1 MPSNK
6 QIGNQ
11 LERLFSKWDY
21 QKAIKLSD
29 NESKTRDYLIE
40 PFFNMLGYNKM
51 DHYSHEYGLRFGK
64 GSVKKVDMVVS
75 INGKTPIMLVE
86 CKKSTANLSTKNQK
100 QLSKYYDNHKESKL
114 GILTN
119 GIVYEFYAVKW
130 NDNKKLS
137 DTPFLVFD
145 LKDFTRADLD
155 DIANFHIQ
163 TFDVKNILEMS
174 EEKYF
179 LDDFN
184 AALTKTLFPVSDEL
198 IKVVYQNMGGKRIT
212 DKIQK
217 RLSELINSF
226 SLQRSVEK
234 IKAMEGKQ
242 SASGIYTTAEELKA
256 YQIIKTIL
264 VMNPRI
270 KAHSDRIGYKDYKGQ
285 FKIVFDGMPSKEVCN
300 LTLTNSLKRIA
311 IGRETYDLD
320 KVSTVEISKFRKKLV
335 DAALKH
341 A

>member
-11 LERLFSKWDY
+11 LEKLFSKWDY

-64 GSVKKVDMVVS
+64 GSVKKVDMVVT
-75 INGKTPIMLVE
+75 INGKNPVMLVE
-86 CKKSTANLSTKNQK
+86 CKKSTSNLSASNQK
-100 QLSKYYDNHKESKL
+100 QLAKYYDNHKESKI

-130 NDNKKLS
+130 NNDKKLS
-137 DTPFLVFD
+137 DKPFLVFD

-163 TFDVKNILEMS
+163 TFDVRNILEMS

-198 IKVVYQNMGGKRIT
+198 IKAVYQNMGGKRLT
-212 DKIQK
+212 DRIQK
-217 RLSELINSF
+217 RLGNLINSF
-226 SLQRSVEK
+226 SLQNSVEK
-234 IKAMEGKQ
+234 IKAMEGKS

-264 VMNPRI
+264 VMNPKI
-270 KAHSDRIGYKDYKGQ
+270 KPHSDRIGYKDYKGQ
-285 FKIVFDGMPSKEVCN
+285 FKIVFDDMPSKEVCN
-300 LTLTNSLKRIA
+300 LILTNSLKRIA
-311 IGRETYDLD
+311 FGKETTDLEC
-320 KVSTVEISKFRKKLV
+320 VSTVELSRFRKKLV
-335 DAALKH
+335 DSSLKFI
-341 A
+341 

>member
-11 LERLFSKWDY
+11 LEKLFSKWDY

-64 GSVKKVDMVVS
+64 GSVKKVDMVVT
-75 INGKTPIMLVE
+75 INGKNPIMLVE
-86 CKKSTANLSTKNQK
+86 CKKSTSNLSAANQK
-100 QLSKYYDNHKESKL
+100 QLAKYYDNHKESKL

-130 NDNKKLS
+130 NDDKKLCEK
-137 DTPFLVFD
+137 PFLVFD

-198 IKVVYQNMGGKRIT
+198 IKAVYQNMGGKRLT

-217 RLSELINSF
+217 RLSNLINSF
-226 SLQRSVEK
+226 SLQNSVEK
-234 IKAMEGKQ
+234 IKAMEGKS

-264 VMNPRI
+264 VMNPKI
-270 KAHSDRIGYKDYKGQ
+270 KPHSDRIGYKDYKGQ
-285 FKIVFDGMPSKEVCN
+285 FKIVFVGSIIY
-300 LTLTNSLKRIA
+300 S
-311 IGRETYDLD
+311 
-320 KVSTVEISKFRKKLV
+320 
-335 DAALKH
+335 
-341 A
+341 

>member
-11 LERLFSKWDY
+11 LEKLFSKWDY

-64 GSVKKVDMVVS
+64 GSVKKVDMVVT
-75 INGKTPIMLVE
+75 INGKNPVMLVE
-86 CKKSTANLSTKNQK
+86 CKKSTSNLSASNQK
-100 QLSKYYDNHKESKL
+100 QLAKYYDNHKESKI

-130 NDNKKLS
+130 NNDKKLS
-137 DTPFLVFD
+137 DKPFLVFD

-163 TFDVKNILEMS
+163 IFDVRNILEMS

-198 IKVVYQNMGGKRIT
+198 IKAVYQNMGGKRLT
-212 DKIQK
+212 DRIQK
-217 RLSELINSF
+217 RLGNLINSF
-226 SLQRSVEK
+226 SLQNSVEK
-234 IKAMEGKQ
+234 IKAMEGKS

-264 VMNPRI
+264 VMNPKI
-270 KAHSDRIGYKDYKGQ
+270 KPHSDRIGYKDYKGQ
-285 FKIVFDGMPSKEVCN
+285 FKIVFDDMPSKEVCN

-311 IGRETYDLD
+311 FGKETTDLD
-320 KVSTVEISKFRKKLV
+320 RISTVELSRFRKKLV
-335 DAALKH
+335 DNASKYI
-341 A
+341 

>member
-11 LERLFSKWDY
+11 LEKLFTKWDY

-64 GSVKKVDMVVS
+64 GSVKKVDMVVT
-75 INGKTPIMLVE
+75 INGKNPIMLVE
-86 CKKSTANLSTKNQK
+86 CKKSTSNLSAANQK
-100 QLSKYYDNHKESKL
+100 QLAKYYDNHKESKL

-130 NDNKKLS
+130 NDDKKLCEK
-137 DTPFLVFD
+137 PFLVFD

-198 IKVVYQNMGGKRIT
+198 IKAVYQNMGGKRLT

-217 RLSELINSF
+217 RLSNLINSF
-226 SLQRSVEK
+226 SLQNSVEK
-234 IKAMEGKQ
+234 IKAL
-242 SASGIYTTAEELKA
+242 Y
-256 YQIIKTIL
+256 
-264 VMNPRI
+264 
-270 KAHSDRIGYKDYKGQ
+270 
-285 FKIVFDGMPSKEVCN
+285 
-300 LTLTNSLKRIA
+300 
-311 IGRETYDLD
+311 
-320 KVSTVEISKFRKKLV
+320 
-335 DAALKH
+335 
-341 A
+341 

>member
-130 NDNKKLS
+130 NNNKKLS

-179 LDDFN
+179 L
-184 AALTKTLFPVSDEL
+184 
-198 IKVVYQNMGGKRIT
+198 
-212 DKIQK
+212 
-217 RLSELINSF
+217 
-226 SLQRSVEK
+226 
-234 IKAMEGKQ
+234 
-242 SASGIYTTAEELKA
+242 
-256 YQIIKTIL
+256 
-264 VMNPRI
+264 
-270 KAHSDRIGYKDYKGQ
+270 
-285 FKIVFDGMPSKEVCN
+285 
-300 LTLTNSLKRIA
+300 
-311 IGRETYDLD
+311 RE
-320 KVSTVEISKFRKKLV
+320 
-335 DAALKH
+335 
-341 A
+341 